1 MHHDLDIRW
10 DTASERNLRAV
21 NADAV
26 ATRRDPASGELV
38 FAVADGIGDTPR
50 SAEAARKAV
59 TAAVATPV
67 AQGAIQAML
76 AAQQALLL
84 DEDDCVL
91 IVAMPFT
98 DRVSSGYRIA
108 WVGDCRAY
116 LWDDR
121 TLHQLTSDQTV
132 AAYLRSQLR
141 PTTPRMEHIVTNTVR
156 TTSTDQIGWTQVRT
170 NGSGLLLANR
180 RRAQGR
186 AGHRHAPRAHHLRP
200 PRPGPHRRRRRPRR
214 PRQRQRR
221 GGGLVRRP
229 PRAAAGP
236 PPRHPTAG
244 APVALSLPSGT
255 TATQGNSRRHI
266 RRVG

>member
-1 MHHDLDIRW
+1 VCGGLPPTAEFGEEIAVQHDLDIRW
-10 DTASERNLRAV
+10 DSASERNLRAV

-26 ATRRDPASGELV
+26 ATRRDPATGELV

-50 SAEAARKAV
+50 AAEAARKAV

-91 IVAMPFT
+91 TVAVPFT

-121 TLHQLTSDQTV
+121 ALHQLTSDQTV

-156 TTSTDQIGWTQVRT
+156 TTTTDQIGWTQVRT
-170 NGSGLLLANR
+170 NGSGLLLATDGVHKVVPTIAMHR
-180 RRAQGR
+180 ELTTAARPAQALIDASSALGGR
-186 AGHRHAPRAHHLRP
+186 DNASAVVIDWSA
-200 PRPGPHRRRRRPRR
+200 
-214 PRQRQRR
+214 
-221 GGGLVRRP
+221 VRRE
-229 PRAAAGP
+229 P
-236 PPRHPTAG
+236 PPVPR
-244 APVALSLPSGT
+244 LGT
-255 TATQGNSRRHI
+255 PPLVHQ
-266 RRVG
+266 

>member
-1 MHHDLDIRW
+1 MQHDLDIRW

-26 ATRRDPASGELV
+26 ATRRDPATGKLV
-38 FAVADGIGDTPR
+38 FAVADGIGDTSR

-59 TAAVATPV
+59 AAAVATPV
-67 AQGAIQAML
+67 EQGAIQAML
-76 AAQQALLL
+76 AAQQALLF
-84 DEDDCVL
+84 DEHDCVL
-91 IVAMPFT
+91 VVAMPFT

-116 LWDDR
+116 LWDDQ

-170 NGSGLLLANR
+170 NGSGLLLATDGVHKVVPAIAMHRELTTAARPAQALIDAATALGGRDNASAVVIDWSAAR
-180 RRAQGR
+180 RE
-186 AGHRHAPRAHHLRP
+186 P
-200 PRPGPHRRRRRPRR
+200 PPV
-214 PRQRQRR
+214 PRQ
-221 GGGLVRRP
+221 GAAPLV
-229 PRAAAGP
+229 
-236 PPRHPTAG
+236 H
-244 APVALSLPSGT
+244 
-255 TATQGNSRRHI
+255 Q
-266 RRVG
+266 

>member
-1 MHHDLDIRW
+1 MCGGLPATAEFGEEIAVHHDLDIRW

-38 FAVADGIGDTPR
+38 FAVADGIGDTQR
-50 SAEAARKAV
+50 VAEVARKAV

-67 AQGAIQAML
+67 AQGAIQAVL

-84 DEDDCVL
+84 DEEDCVL

-98 DRVSSGYRIA
+98 DRVSTGYRIA

-116 LWDDR
+116 LWDDQ

-141 PTTPRMEHIVTNTVR
+141 PTTARMEHIVTNTVR
-156 TTSTDQIGWTQVRT
+156 TTTTDQIGWTQVRT
-170 NGSGLLLANR
+170 SGSGLLLATDGVHKVVPAITMHRELTTAARPAQALIEAAAALGGRDNASAAVIDWTAAR
-180 RRAQGR
+180 RE
-186 AGHRHAPRAHHLRP
+186 P
-200 PRPGPHRRRRRPRR
+200 PPV
-214 PRQRQRR
+214 PRQETAP
-221 GGGLVRRP
+221 LV
-229 PRAAAGP
+229 
-236 PPRHPTAG
+236 H
-244 APVALSLPSGT
+244 
-255 TATQGNSRRHI
+255 Q
-266 RRVG
+266 